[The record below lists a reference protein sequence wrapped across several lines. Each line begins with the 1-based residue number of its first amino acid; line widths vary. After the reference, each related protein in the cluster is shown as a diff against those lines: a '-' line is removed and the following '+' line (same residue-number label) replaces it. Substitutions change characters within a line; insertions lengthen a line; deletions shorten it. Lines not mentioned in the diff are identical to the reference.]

1 MLCIAGI
8 ASQDR
13 PIGRRPCH
21 LAFVIQLSQLLR
33 QVQEGFSGDHM
44 QLGEALRVS
53 ACPAMHLLLF
63 LFLSSFNTQVIVL
76 LTDFSNA
83 HCSEAPDMI
92 CSEQCWLQALSS
104 DNSFIALSDTACL
117 NKNRCKANALV

>member
-13 PIGRRPCH
+13 PIGKRPCH

-33 QVQEGFSGDHM
+33 QVQEGFSGDHQ

-53 ACPAMHLLLF
+53 ACPVMHLLLVLF
-63 LFLSSFNTQVIVL
+63 LFSLNTQVIVL
-76 LTDFSNA
+76 LTEFSNV
-83 HCSEAPDMI
+83 HCSEAPGII
-92 CSEQCWLQALSS
+92 CSE
-104 DNSFIALSDTACL
+104 
-117 NKNRCKANALV
+117 

>member
-13 PIGRRPCH
+13 PIGKRPCH

-33 QVQEGFSGDHM
+33 QVQEGFSGDHQ

-53 ACPAMHLLLF
+53 ALPCYEFLAVCVPFCP
-63 LFLSSFNTQVIVL
+63 
-76 LTDFSNA
+76 
-83 HCSEAPDMI
+83 
-92 CSEQCWLQALSS
+92 
-104 DNSFIALSDTACL
+104 
-117 NKNRCKANALV
+117 